1 MKLSVISDTHIGDP
15 ESTLVKL
22 DESRNPIDGNNL
34 SSLIEALGKDNDYLI
49 FLGDIMDFAVNDYG
63 DVYRMGAYFFT
74 RLKNEHVAKRF
85 VYIPGNHDY
94 NIWDTIEHQ
103 SNVINQI
110 NSNQNVRP
118 FKMSVPLLLDDRT
131 GINENDRIKLAG
143 VHKRSSEEPYGG
155 MFLDYLIPGNKP
167 GTPGY
172 IPFIIAFPN
181 VYLFTD
187 NESFL
192 MTHGQYLESYWS
204 MTAEVFRIIKDIKHP
219 FSMKEYIAVNFPLC
233 QLGSTGIGQ
242 AGPLTAAVFETEKDI
257 TSGKCVLIRK
267 YILEILEYLVPHKLP
282 KFIRKIL
289 FNVIADSAIKRLR
302 GIRNS
307 DYISD
312 LTSKKDADTTKRFN
326 DYMDSSIEE
335 LLLLETD
342 SSLALRATA
351 PDTFLFGH
359 THVPVNSS
367 DNITYKYNGKR
378 IKLLNS
384 GGWLEIHGKT
394 EVATGGEVFIYESG
408 KGFTSKRITV
418 NKQT

>member
-34 SSLIEALGKDNDYLI
+34 SSLIEALGKNNDYLI

-74 RLKNEHVAKRF
+74 RLKNEHIAKRF

-110 NSNQNVRP
+110 KSNQNVRP
-118 FKMSVPLLLDDRT
+118 FKMSVPLLIDDRT
-131 GINENDRIKLAG
+131 GVNDNDRIKLAG
-143 VHKRSSEEPYGG
+143 VHKHSSEEPYGG
-155 MFLDYLIPGNKP
+155 MFLDYLIPDNKP

-181 VYLFTD
+181 VYLFND
-187 NESFL
+187 NESVL

-204 MTAEVFRIIKDIKHP
+204 MTAEVFHIIKDFKQT

-242 AGPLTAAVFETEKDI
+242 AGPLTATILEAQKDI

-267 YILEILEYLVPHKLP
+267 YILEMLEYLVPHKLP
-282 KFIRKIL
+282 KFIRKII
-289 FNVIADSAIKRLR
+289 FNVIADSAVKRLR

-312 LTSKKDADTTKRFN
+312 LTSKKDDDAIKRFN
-326 DYMDSSIEE
+326 DYIDSSIEE
-335 LLLLETD
+335 LRLLETG
-342 SSLALRATA
+342 SNPASRASA

-367 DNITYKYNGKR
+367 DNITYKYNGKT
-378 IKLLNS
+378 INLLNS
-384 GGWLEIHGKT
+384 GGWLEIHGET

>member
-233 QLGSTGIGQ
+233 QLGSTGVGQ
-242 AGPLTAAVFETEKDI
+242 AGPLTATVLEVEKDVS
-257 TSGKCVLIRK
+257 SGKCVLIRK
-267 YILEILEYLVPHKLP
+267 YIIDILEYLAPHKLL
-282 KFIRKIL
+282 KIIRRII
-289 FNVIADSAIKRLR
+289 FSVIADAVIKRLR
-302 GIRNS
+302 RVRNS

-312 LTSKKDADTTKRFN
+312 LITKKDSDTINRFN
-326 DYMDSSIEE
+326 EYIESSIEE
-335 LLLLETD
+335 LRILEANSEIT
-342 SSLALRATA
+342 SSASL
-351 PDTFLFGH
+351 PGTFLFGH
-359 THVPVNSS
+359 THVPVSSS
-367 DNITYKYNGKR
+367 DNKSYNYKGKT

-394 EVATGGEVFIYESG
+394 EIPTGGEVFIYESG

>member
-1 MKLSVISDTHIGDP
+1 MKLAVISDTHIGDP

-22 DESRNPIDGNNL
+22 DKSRNPVDGCKL
-34 SSLIEALGKDNDYLI
+34 SCLIEALGKDNDYLI

-74 RLKNEHVAKRF
+74 RLRNEKIAKRF

-94 NIWDTIEHQ
+94 NIWDTIEYQ
-103 SNVINQI
+103 SNVINQLS
-110 NSNQNVRP
+110 SNQNVRP
-118 FKMSVPLLLDDRT
+118 FKMSVPLLIDDRT
-131 GINENDRIKLAG
+131 GVNFQDRIKLAG
-143 VHKRSSEEPYGG
+143 VRKRSSEEPYGG
-155 MFLDYLIPGNKP
+155 MFLDYLIADNIP

-187 NESFL
+187 DGSII

-219 FSMKEYIAVNFPLC
+219 FCMKDYVAVNFPLC

-242 AGPLTAAVFETEKDI
+242 AGPFTATVLESQKDI

-267 YILEILEYLVPHKLP
+267 YILEMLEYLVPHKLP
-282 KFIRKIL
+282 KFIRKIIY
-289 FNVIADSAIKRLR
+289 NAIAESAVKRLR
-302 GIRNS
+302 RIRNS

-312 LTSKKDADTTKRFN
+312 LTSKKDADTIKRFN
-326 DYMDSSIEE
+326 DYIDSSIEE
-335 LLLLETD
+335 LRLFETD
-342 SSLALRATA
+342 FKKASAPTA
-351 PDTFLFGH
+351 PETFLFGH

-367 DNITYKYNGKR
+367 DNKTHEYNGKK

-384 GGWLEIHGKT
+384 GGWLEIHGET
-394 EVATGGEVFIYESG
+394 EVASGGEVFIYESG
-408 KGFTSKRITV
+408 KGFTSKRINV
-418 NKQT
+418 NK